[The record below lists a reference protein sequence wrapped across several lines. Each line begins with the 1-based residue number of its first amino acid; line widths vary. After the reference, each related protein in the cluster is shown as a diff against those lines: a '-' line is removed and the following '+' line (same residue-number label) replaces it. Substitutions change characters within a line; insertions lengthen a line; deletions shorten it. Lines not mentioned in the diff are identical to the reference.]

1 MSHWYYCRPLQSPF
15 TVRRS
20 PENIGSR
27 KAIQRPDT
35 ITIVNF
41 QVKRR
46 RPEPKWV
53 SVVDEVTFFLDRH
66 VDALIKEKNLFP
78 NRLQQSVADRAN
90 AALLVD
96 SVINPSPRTL
106 IGKAI
111 KYEYPRLQLVGVSHD
126 EAHHRIA
133 EDLIQSAYIL
143 LATTFN
149 TEVG

>member
-1 MSHWYYCRPLQSPF
+1 MSFWYYCRPLQSPY

-27 KAIQRPDT
+27 KPTKDPDT

-46 RPEPKWV
+46 RPEPDWV
-53 SVVDEVTFFLDRH
+53 SAVDEVTFFLDERI
-66 VDALIKEKNLFP
+66 DDLIKEKNLFP

-90 AALLVD
+90 AALFVD
-96 SVINPSPRTL
+96 SVVNPMPRSL

-133 EDLIQSAYIL
+133 ESLIQSAYVL

-149 TEVG
+149 QEVG